1 MWVTTAPGLSEQRI
15 DAIGP
20 AAFNGWM
27 SNLHLHQVTF
37 IGTLALVL
45 AVAPACRSKA
55 DDAASSAAARTS
67 GSSARKA
74 QAAGTAGAAG
84 TSASTQARR
93 DPCELL
99 TKAEVEEVLETT
111 VGNPTGRG
119 NQCHFV
125 SEERPLRGISLTVRW
140 KGGEEAM
147 KAAKMSER
155 MMASMGDK
163 EVRDAMKKAFGGTE
177 DLKDLGDEASFQ
189 MVTLYVRKADAYL
202 TFDARLCSRKQAIAA
217 ARKAVA
223 RL

>member
-1 MWVTTAPGLSEQRI
+1 MWMTTAPGLSEQRI

-27 SNLHLHQVTF
+27 SNLHQVTF

-55 DDAASSAAARTS
+55 DDAASSAAGTS
-67 GSSARKA
+67 GSSAKKA
-74 QAAGTAGAAG
+74 QAAGTAGA
-84 TSASTQARR
+84 SSTQARR

-99 TKAEVEEVLETT
+99 AKAEVEEVLETT
-111 VGNPTGRG
+111 VGNPTSRG

-202 TFDARLCSRKQAIAA
+202 TFDGRLCSRKQAIAA

>member
-1 MWVTTAPGLSEQRI
+1 VRR
-15 DAIGP
+15 
-20 AAFNGWM
+20 AAFNECMKTHHSFMHRITVIGA
-27 SNLHLHQVTF
+27 LAF
-37 IGTLALVL
+37 ILV
-45 AVAPACRSKA
+45 AGPACRSKA
-55 DDAASSAAARTS
+55 DDAGPQAN
-67 GSSARKA
+67 KA
-74 QAAGTAGAAG
+74 QADKTQAGKVRAGASGASG
-84 TSASTQARR
+84 AASAQTRR
-93 DPCELL
+93 NPCELL
-99 TKAEVEEVLETT
+99 TKAEVEEILETT
-111 VGNPTGRG
+111 VGDPSGRG

-125 SEERPLRGISLTVRW
+125 SEGKPLRGISVTVRW
-140 KGGEEAM
+140 TGGEDAM

-163 EVRDAMKKAFGGTE
+163 EVREAMKKAFGGTE

>member
-1 MWVTTAPGLSEQRI
+1 
-15 DAIGP
+15 
-20 AAFNGWM
+20 M
-27 SNLHLHQVTF
+27 SHLHRITY
-37 IGTLALVL
+37 IGAFALLLAIS
-45 AVAPACRSKA
+45 PACRSKA
-55 DDAASSAAARTS
+55 DDTGPRAAKKAQATRTS
-67 GSSARKA
+67 GA
-74 QAAGTAGAAG
+74 
-84 TSASTQARR
+84 SASTQTRR
-93 DPCELL
+93 NPCGLL

-111 VGNPTGRG
+111 VGNPTSRG

-125 SEERPLRGISLTVRW
+125 SEERPVRGISLTVRW
-140 KGGEEAM
+140 TGGEDAM

-163 EVRDAMKKAFGGTE
+163 ETREAMKQAFGGTE

>member
-1 MWVTTAPGLSEQRI
+1 VQSEHPPASDLPEQRI
-15 DAIGP
+15 DDQSR
-20 AAFNGWM
+20 AAFNECM
-27 SNLHLHQVTF
+27 NTRHSF
-37 IGTLALVL
+37 IHRIALIGALAAAL
-45 AVAPACRSKA
+45 AAGPTACRSKA
-55 DDAASSAAARTS
+55 DDGKPQATKTQAGKAAAT
-67 GSSARKA
+67 GSS
-74 QAAGTAGAAG
+74 
-84 TSASTQARR
+84 STQARR
-93 DPCELL
+93 NPCELL

-111 VGNPTGRG
+111 VGDPTSRG

-125 SEERPLRGISLTVRW
+125 SEGKPLRGISMTVRW
-140 KGGEEAM
+140 TGGEDAM

-163 EVRDAMKKAFGGTE
+163 EVREAMKKAFGGAE
-177 DLKDLGDEASFQ
+177 DLKDLGDDASFQ